1 MIGYARQTIMSII
14 EARRNNGTQHFVIQ
28 TGTGVNFEKG
38 TSISIGKKVKL
49 ARARK
54 TIEGL
59 QQVGYYA
66 VPYGLKTAKHGDKIW
81 FVKSN
86 DNQFAYA
93 VAEVV
98 SVSSDRTFTDTEMG
112 WNREGSECPY
122 ELVYTNLVNV
132 RDCQIQ
138 IMSGQPGM
146 CIVRNYKNSTSI
158 TADLPA
164 EFDRIQRYINARVQ
178 L

>member
-1 MIGYARQTIMSII
+1 MSII
-14 EARRNNGTQHFVIQ
+14 ETRRNIGPQHFVIQ
-28 TGTGVNFEKG
+28 SGTGVNFEKG
-38 TSISIGKKVKL
+38 TSLSIGKKVKL
-49 ARARK
+49 TRARK
-54 TIEGL
+54 TSEGI

-66 VPYGLKTAKHGDKIW
+66 VPYGLKTAKPGDKIW

-93 VAEVV
+93 VADVV

-112 WNREGSECPY
+112 WNREGSACPN
-122 ELVYTNLVNV
+122 EIIYTNLVNV

-146 CIVRNYKNSTSI
+146 CIVRNYKNSASI

-164 EFDRIQRYINARVQ
+164 EYDLIQRYIHARIG